1 MLDRSVPLRQFVSC
15 SFLLG
20 ERCGLQDYL
29 KPRCLFWVLSCS
41 LGWKSANLWGKI
53 QNEKPGFEAR
63 KVDFVRQLFI
73 VCTAEWRREWGWSG
87 VLYRTEGKKTSLD
100 RWRWWQNQVHTCK
113 HHVALHHYMYYCYT
127 LWLYTPLLSSVDISA
142 HQRLRKLRRTEEETT
157 ISGTTYHKRLRT
169 QYAWFEWTLSTR
181 LEYRATASFLCNHV
195 IITLERQSV
204 LS

>member
-53 QNEKPGFEAR
+53 QNEKPRFEAR
-63 KVDFVRQLFI
+63 KVDFVQQLFI
-73 VCTAEWRREWGWSG
+73 ICTAEWRREWGWSG
-87 VLYRTEGKKTSLD
+87 VLYRTKGKKTSLD

-113 HHVALHHYMYYCYT
+113 HHVALHHCMYYCPVIHCGYIH
-127 LWLYTPLLSSVDISA
+127 LSYPVLIY
-142 HQRLRKLRRTEEETT
+142 RLTRDCASWEEQKRRQPYQEQHTT
-157 ISGTTYHKRLRT
+157 SG
-169 QYAWFEWTLSTR
+169 
-181 LEYRATASFLCNHV
+181 
-195 IITLERQSV
+195 
-204 LS
+204 